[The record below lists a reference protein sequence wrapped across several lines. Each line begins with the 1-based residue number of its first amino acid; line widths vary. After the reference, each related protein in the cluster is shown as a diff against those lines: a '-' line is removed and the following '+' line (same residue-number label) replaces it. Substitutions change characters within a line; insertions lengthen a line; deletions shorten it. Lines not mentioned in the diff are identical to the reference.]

1 MYSPRIQK
9 ILKAAKIS
17 IGDRISVQDGRKTH
31 EGLLMPSPE
40 TSDPESIILKLDN
53 GYNVGVSFGKS
64 TKIAKSRAHEPRAVK
79 EEARFELGK
88 TSREILKLKFDPKKP
103 LVTLIATGGTISSRV
118 DYKTGGVKT
127 IENPQDFLH
136 NVPEL
141 VDMANIRLTSPFA
154 KMSEDMNYTDWV
166 ELAKAVARELN
177 TGAKGVIVTHGT
189 DWLHYTSAVL
199 SFFLRNLTKPVVVVG
214 AQRSSDRGSSDAG
227 MNLLCAVH
235 TALSDMAEVGI
246 CMHASIMDDYCLFM
260 RGTKVRKMDTQRR
273 DAFRPVNDLPLARVY
288 PSGKI
293 EKLKKD
299 VRIRSEG
306 KVESDTKFEPRI
318 AIIKP
323 YPGSDPSV
331 IDYHVS
337 KGVKGFV
344 VEGSGLGHVPTNGK
358 GEWISTIKKH
368 VKDGIPFVVT
378 PQTIYGRINPNV
390 YTNLRVLYHEA
401 KAIPGEDM
409 LTETAFVKLGWVL
422 GHTKDPEKVREMML
436 TNYAGE
442 ISERTLPET
451 FLY

>member
-1 MYSPRIQK
+1 MYSARIEK
-9 ILKAAKIS
+9 ALKAGKIS
-17 IGDRISVQDGRKTH
+17 IGNRVAVHSGKKTY

-40 TSDPESIILKLDN
+40 ASDPNSIILKLDN
-53 GYNVGVSFGKS
+53 GYNMGIVFGKD
-64 TKIAKSRAHEPRAVK
+64 TRIAKSRAHEPAAVK
-79 EEARFELGK
+79 EEAKFELGK
-88 TSREILKLKFDPKKP
+88 TAKGILKLKFNPKKP

-141 VDMANIRLTSPFA
+141 VDMANMKLTSPFA
-154 KMSEDMNYTDWV
+154 KMSEDMDHTDWV
-166 ELAKAVARELN
+166 ELAKAAAKELN
-177 TGAKGVIVTHGT
+177 SGAKGVIVTHGT
-189 DWLHYTSAVL
+189 DWLHYTSAAL
-199 SFFLRNLTKPVVVVG
+199 SFFLKNISKPVVLVG
-214 AQRSSDRGSSDAG
+214 AQRSPDRGSSDAG
-227 MNLLCAVH
+227 MNLLCATH

-246 CMHASIMDDYCLFM
+246 CMHASIMDDYCFFM

-293 EKLKKD
+293 EKLKND
-299 VRIRSEG
+299 IRARSEG
-306 KVESDTKFEPRI
+306 KVELDTKFEPRI
-318 AIIKP
+318 ALIRP

-337 KGVKGFV
+337 RGVKGFV
-344 VEGSGLGHVPTNGK
+344 VEGSGLGHVPTHGK
-358 GEWISTIKKH
+358 NEWVSTIRKH

-378 PQTIYGRINPNV
+378 PQTIYGRVNPNV
-390 YTNLRVLYHEA
+390 YTNLRILYHEA

-409 LTETAFVKLGWVL
+409 LSETAYVKLGWVL
-422 GHTKDPEKVREMML
+422 GHTRDLGKVREMML